1 MKIKKDNTKADASHD
16 ERTIGCDN
24 AGRGN
29 DSRSLLQRMVADD
42 KIITAVVFVNTIIIF
57 INGYF
62 PENRMLAIV
71 DTMFTLFF
79 LFEAL
84 VKIDPWSKG
93 WSQGWKD
100 YWSQNWNRFDFIILA
115 FAIPS
120 VGELFFD
127 SGIHTN
133 ALLTLRCLRVFK
145 LFKIFRRLPN
155 HDNLLAGLKLAFKTS
170 FYVIVSFLLFL
181 IVFAVLS
188 SALFGEFAP
197 DYFRNPGVSLYNIF
211 RLFTVEGW
219 YELPDAIA
227 QNSSYAF
234 GLFARIYFSV
244 LLFAG
249 GIIGVSLINS
259 IFVDAMA
266 TDNNND
272 VLKKLQSLE
281 KQIQQLSDYLKSSD
295 QINRSDDLELTDK
308 SNPEEKPT
316 SVDD

>member
-24 AGRGN
+24 AGQGN
-29 DSRSLLQRMVADD
+29 DSRSLLQRMVVDD
-42 KIITAVVFVNTIIIF
+42 KIITAIVFVNTIIIF

-155 HDNLLAGLKLAFKTS
+155 HDNLLTGLKLAFKTS

-188 SALFGEFAP
+188 SALFEA
-197 DYFRNPGVSLYNIF
+197 YSVSSPFTATTALNLLSFSLLY
-211 RLFTVEGW
+211 TVSW
-219 YELPDAIA
+219 HRAFLPLMHIITDF
-227 QNSSYAF
+227 SES
-234 GLFARIYFSV
+234 SV
-244 LLFAG
+244 LPRTASIASLAKTGEYPLF
-249 GIIGVSLINS
+249 VSRSMSCDS
-259 IFVDAMA
+259 I
-266 TDNNND
+266 
-272 VLKKLQSLE
+272 S
-281 KQIQQLSDYLKSSD
+281 IS
-295 QINRSDDLELTDK
+295 
-308 SNPEEKPT
+308 T
-316 SVDD
+316 SFPPHP